1 MLTYGVTLLPLS
13 WLECFISFKPC
24 SAMLVVV
31 LIISA
36 GNDIKLPIGNIL
48 AVLTADPTYA

>member
-1 MLTYGVTLLPLS
+1 MLLPLVG
-13 WLECFISFKPC
+13 LECFISFIPC

-36 GNDIKLPIGNIL
+36 GNDMKLPIGNIL
-48 AVLTADPTYA
+48 AVLTADPTNA